1 MSYKRGLAVVI
12 GSVVAALV
20 SYAATYPRFHPELAA
35 PEAANA
41 ANAPAPGSTATVAEP
56 AATAPFAHQP
66 GSGSPLAWSRLSD
79 AQRVALAPFA
89 SEWDRF
95 SDERKRKWLRIAARY
110 PKMTPE
116 AQKRLQERMA
126 EWVRMTPE
134 QRRVARE
141 NYQVSKELPAQARQR
156 AWKAYQELS
165 DEQKAKL
172 AASERKR
179 RTVVSAPPSGNKSE
193 IRDIERLVNEREH
206 RARARAAG
214 NASGVNGV
222 PAPAVPEQPGSTGQ
236 NSGTAAAAAASI
248 PAAGSFEPAV
258 PVPVSPAEAP
268 AAFKGS

>member
-1 MSYKRGLAVVI
+1 VSYKRGLAVVI

-41 ANAPAPGSTATVAEP
+41 ANAPAPGSAVTAAEP
-56 AATAPFAHQP
+56 AATAPFAQQP
-66 GSGSPLAWSRLSD
+66 GNSGPLAWSRLSD

-95 SDERKRKWLRIAARY
+95 SDERKRKWLRIATRY

-206 RARARAAG
+206 RARART
-214 NASGVNGV
+214 ASGASV
-222 PAPAVPEQPGSTGQ
+222 PGGTSTPAAPGTSGQ
-236 NSGTAAAAAASI
+236 LSEPPATAMAASI
-248 PAAGSFEPAV
+248 PAAGSFEPAI

>member
-1 MSYKRGLAVVI
+1 VSYKRGLAVVI

-20 SYAATYPRFHPELAA
+20 SYAATYPRFHPDETAAEPSTAAA
-35 PEAANA
+35 PAQAQPSESQA
-41 ANAPAPGSTATVAEP
+41 GT
-56 AATAPFAHQP
+56 PFAPLHDN
-66 GSGSPLAWSRLSD
+66 GSPLSWARLSD
-79 AQRVALAPFA
+79 SQRAALAPFA
-89 SEWDRF
+89 SEWDTF
-95 SDERKRKWLRIAARY
+95 SDARKRKWLKIAARY
-110 PKMTPE
+110 PKMSPD
-116 AQKRLQERMA
+116 AQKQLQERMT

-141 NYQVSKELPAQARQR
+141 NYQVSKELPPQARQR

-165 DEQKAKL
+165 EDQKERL

-206 RARARAAG
+206 RVKART
-214 NASGVNGV
+214 ASGASGPASA
-222 PAPAVPEQPGSTGQ
+222 PAPALPGQPGTSGQ
-236 NSGTAAAAAASI
+236 LSEPPASALAASIPAI
-248 PAAGSFEPAV
+248 PAAGSFEPAI

>member
-41 ANAPAPGSTATVAEP
+41 ANAPAPGSASSAVEP
-56 AATAPFAHQP
+56 AAAPQP
-66 GSGSPLAWSRLSD
+66 GNGSPLAWSRLSD

-89 SEWDRF
+89 GEWDRF

-206 RARARAAG
+206 RAHSRTAAG
-214 NASGVNGV
+214 ASGVNGAPS
-222 PAPAVPEQPGSTGQ
+222 PALPVQPGSSGQ
-236 NSGTAAAAAASI
+236 NGVPTTAAGSSI